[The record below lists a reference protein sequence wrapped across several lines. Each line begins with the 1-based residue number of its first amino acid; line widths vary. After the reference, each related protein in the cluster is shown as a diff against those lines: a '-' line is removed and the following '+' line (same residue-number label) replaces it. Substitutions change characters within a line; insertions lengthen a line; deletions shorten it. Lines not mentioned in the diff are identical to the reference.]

1 MFDWTDFDTVF
12 QQNPNFFYDTK
23 TVEQIRKRRRE
34 FDGKLFVD
42 RILES
47 IGLKNGESSLIQTL
61 SSKPS
66 P

>member
-1 MFDWTDFDTVF
+1 MFDWTDFDAVF
-12 QQNPNFFYDTK
+12 QQNPNFSYDTK

-47 IGLKNGESSLIQTL
+47 IGLKNGESSLTQTL
-61 SSKPS
+61 SSKQS
-66 P
+66 S